1 MDAWVGIINSVTSDV
16 ELQFADGSCCL
27 LTDEE
32 AAELDDPSGRRLT
45 VGRGRGGEGGG
56 QLATVSALV

>member
-1 MDAWVGIINSVTSDV
+1 MDAWVGIINSVTSEV
-16 ELQFADGSCCL
+16 ELQFPDGSVCL

-45 VGRGRGGEGGG
+45 VRDGAGHGEGRGR
-56 QLATVSALV
+56 SR

>member
-16 ELQFADGSCCL
+16 ELQFSDGSCCL

-45 VGRGRGGEGGG
+45 VCENW
-56 QLATVSALV
+56 LLYLSAFCV